1 MSISALMGEGLMTS
15 ESEIM
20 PHVSE
25 KDILFLEKIKTKSEN
40 GLMTKEE
47 YETQKSLILKK
58 YERKLFGDMKSPR
71 ATTTSI
77 PKNPPKQENNPAPPK
92 VQVKKMD
99 LSKFEDKVDATS
111 SEPKKDT
118 FVVKKL
124 DTSMFEKKQEEET
137 FKKVPKKETPTVVVD
152 DKLKEELEEKNEEIE
167 ELKAKLK
174 KKEEEIKKLKQQ
186 VQDFE
191 DSNEKLEIALKKF
204 VSVQENLLKE

>member
-25 KDILFLEKIKTKSEN
+25 KDILFLEKIKSKSEN

-71 ATTTSI
+71 ATNTA
-77 PKNPPKQENNPAPPK
+77 PKNHPPKQESNPAPK

-99 LSKFEDKVDATS
+99 LSKFDDKVDASS
-111 SEPKKDT
+111 SEPKKET

-174 KKEEEIKKLKQQ
+174 KREEEIKKLKQQ

-204 VSVQENLLKE
+204 VSVQETLLKE